1 MKIKIKRDAQKIK
14 RKMCISILKNK
25 KIHNIILL
33 EVYKRIVL
41 KISKKINK
49 IPPNVK
55 IQTREVKKK
64 TQEIAE
70 SI

>member
-14 RKMCISILKNK
+14 KKNVYKHLKK
-25 KIHNIILL
+25 YIHKILL
-33 EVYKRIVL
+33 EVYKKVVL

-55 IQTREVKKK
+55 IQTRRKKHK
-64 TQEIAE
+64 R
-70 SI
+70 